1 MADTNGMHALF
12 QTPDCSGALDPEFA
26 RLFGDFAFGE
36 VAEHGSLDGRTRA
49 MAVCACLLG
58 CQGAEAFRAYLPQ
71 ALGMGLTPV
80 EAKELVYQAV
90 AYLGLGR
97 VFPFFKACNEVL
109 AARGVELPL
118 PAQGTVDPGD
128 RQACREAGTG
138 AQVEIFGEG
147 MREFWNSGSR
157 QTVHLRRWLAS
168 WCFGGFY
175 TRKGLTLAERE
186 LATFCFIAAQGGCES
201 QLASH
206 AKGNMQ
212 VGNGE
217 GYLVEIITQCLPWI
231 GYPRTLNALKCIKDA
246 AKSLACG

>member
-1 MADTNGMHALF
+1 MADKDSMHAIF
-12 QTPDCSGALDPEFA
+12 HGPDCAGELDPEFA
-26 RLFGDFAFGE
+26 RLFADFAFGE
-36 VAEHGSLDGRTRA
+36 VADHGTLDARTRA
-49 MAVCACLLG
+49 MAVCSCLLG

-71 ALGMGLTPV
+71 ALDMGLAPV

-175 TRKGLTLAERE
+175 TRKGLSLPERE
-186 LATFCFIAAQGGCES
+186 MATFCFIAAQGGCES

-217 GYLVEIITQCLPWI
+217 GVLVDAITQCLPWI

-246 AKSLACG
+246 AKSQAAG

>member
-1 MADTNGMHALF
+1 MQQGHV
-12 QTPDCSGALDPEFA
+12 
-26 RLFGDFAFGE
+26 RLQ
-36 VAEHGSLDGRTRA
+36 
-49 MAVCACLLG
+49 LLG

-71 ALGMGLTPV
+71 AFDMGLSPV

-90 AYLGLGR
+90 AYLGMGR

-109 AARGVELPL
+109 KARGADLPL
-118 PAQGTVDPGD
+118 PPQGTVDPAD
-128 RQACREAGTG
+128 REAAREAGTG

-147 MREFWNSGSR
+147 MREFWDSGSR

-217 GYLVEIITQCLPWI
+217 DVLVDPPPSVAGLERMPVAQKRVCDV
-231 GYPRTLNALKCIKDA
+231 GEMDA
-246 AKSLACG
+246 VVRGLIEGGVQ